1 MKKNSELK
9 NVALAALK
17 GNWAPALVASI
28 VITFTISIL
37 MSPGYCANMAL
48 YGMWPFTA
56 IKSSLVTVLSNVGLV
71 TNIFLLYP
79 LMFGYSVAH
88 KELMVSGDTNLT
100 ANSFRY
106 AFTGYLKNVLAMFLV
121 YVLTILWSLL
131 LVVPGIIKGLSYS
144 LTPYIIKD
152 YPELSANQAIDLSVR
167 MMNGHKA
174 KLFWLWLSFIG
185 WFILS
190 ILTLG
195 VGLLWLLPYMQ
206 TTLAAFYLDVKADFN

>member
-9 NVALAALK
+9 NIALAALK
-17 GNWAPALVASI
+17 DNWAPALVASI
-28 VITFTISIL
+28 VITTAISIV

-56 IKSSLVTVLSNVGLV
+56 IKPSMVSILSNVGVV

-79 LMFGYSVAH
+79 LMLGYAVAH
-88 KELMVSGDTNLT
+88 KELLAAEDISLT

-131 LVVPGIIKGLSYS
+131 LIVPGIIKGLSYS

-152 YPELSANQAIDLSVR
+152 YPELSANQAIGLSVK
-167 MMNGHKA
+167 MMKGHKA
-174 KLFWLWLSFIG
+174 KLFWLCLSFTG
-185 WFILS
+185 WFLLS
-190 ILTLG
+190 MLTLG
-195 VGLLWLLPYMQ
+195 IGLLWLLPYMQ
-206 TTLAAFYLDVKADFN
+206 TTFAAFYLDIKADFN